1 MWSLPSESVPGQ
13 PRMAT
18 IVLCSSL
25 AKQRTANK
33 MNIREI
39 AERAR
44 VSAATVSRVVNCIP
58 TVNRKLAKRVW
69 NTVGELGY
77 SPNRQARGLVSGK
90 SRILGLVVSAMTDP
104 FSPEI
109 IQSFETHAVQRGYE
123 ILVTSTLHDP
133 KRIELSARRMIE
145 RRIEG
150 VAVLTF
156 GSELL
161 VEILRAQGIPLVY
174 VDVEPCFSKASA
186 VRIDY
191 GHGIRQTVQHLA
203 ALRHERIGYVTGPS
217 NSKTASA
224 KRSAFE
230 KCIAEIGLRASSEL
244 IFARDDTV
252 EGGMSTFTYLAQLRN
267 RPTAII
273 CSNDMTAVGVMRR
286 SYELGFAVPQDL
298 SVVGFDDIPLAR
310 FINPPLT
317 TVRVPQ
323 AELGRLA
330 FHALIS
336 EVDRAEH
343 ETSKPKE
350 YVLST
355 DLVLR
360 RSTALALPRG
370 AILPMRKSLV
380 VESSTEDPLMQ
391 RAGHDQVTI
400 ARL

>member
-1 MWSLPSESVPGQ
+1 
-13 PRMAT
+13 
-18 IVLCSSL
+18 
-25 AKQRTANK
+25 
-33 MNIREI
+33 
-39 AERAR
+39 
-44 VSAATVSRVVNCIP
+44 
-58 TVNRKLAKRVW
+58 
-69 NTVGELGY
+69 
-77 SPNRQARGLVSGK
+77 
-90 SRILGLVVSAMTDP
+90 
-104 FSPEI
+104 
-109 IQSFETHAVQRGYE
+109 
-123 ILVTSTLHDP
+123 
-133 KRIELSARRMIE
+133 
-145 RRIEG
+145 
-150 VAVLTF
+150 
-156 GSELL
+156 
-161 VEILRAQGIPLVY
+161 
-174 VDVEPCFSKASA
+174 
-186 VRIDY
+186 
-191 GHGIRQTVQHLA
+191 
-203 ALRHERIGYVTGPS
+203 
-217 NSKTASA
+217 
-224 KRSAFE
+224 
-230 KCIAEIGLRASSEL
+230 
-244 IFARDDTV
+244 
-252 EGGMSTFTYLAQLRN
+252 MSTFTYLAQLRN

-400 ARL
+400 TRL